1 MTRSS
6 DNQITLVRCLG
17 SGPFWEI
24 CQFRYFFV
32 YTSIRMSHSDK
43 MHLSPS
49 SDSTFYTMGDITE
62 FWAFF
67 QTIHN
72 LPLEMSLH
80 LSIFFERKVHFLV
93 DGFFLGLNL
102 LQVLCKCACHLFLAH
117 VHFLGFE
124 FFQQFFCRHW
134 FSHQISA
141 NCLLC
146 YSSTTEK
153 HIESISISQ

>member
-1 MTRSS
+1 MTNTTTMTRSS

-67 QTIHN
+67 
-72 LPLEMSLH
+72 
-80 LSIFFERKVHFLV
+80 
-93 DGFFLGLNL
+93 
-102 LQVLCKCACHLFLAH
+102 
-117 VHFLGFE
+117 
-124 FFQQFFCRHW
+124 
-134 FSHQISA
+134 
-141 NCLLC
+141 
-146 YSSTTEK
+146 
-153 HIESISISQ
+153 